1 MEAGRVQRENRV
13 GFAQSTHAHIHR
25 RLHRLI
31 EKRRIVQE
39 KISALRW
46 HLATKT
52 CLTFMGCCWIYPSR
66 DCLLVL
72 ARARARA
79 CVLVFLSLTYA
90 FCLRVSLCPSLTLC
104 LFLSCHTLSGSV
116 FPSLNPSLFF
126 SFFHSP
132 CVCMCVCVCWRACV
146 CLSACACVRACVQ
159 QTKGARSKNLE
170 SIDSKALLE
179 GPSQTSHPVVA
190 PSPPIAAILNPRRAG
205 EERHHI
211 MTMQAAMLHL

>member
-1 MEAGRVQRENRV
+1 LQQRHVLPSWDAAGY
-13 GFAQSTHAHIHR
+13 T
-25 RLHRLI
+25 
-31 EKRRIVQE
+31 
-39 KISALRW
+39 
-46 HLATKT
+46 
-52 CLTFMGCCWIYPSR
+52 P

-90 FCLRVSLCPSLTLC
+90 FCLRVCLSLSLCPSLSVSVCLSVCLPACPSFSLSVSLC
-104 LFLSCHTLSGSV
+104 L
-116 FPSLNPSLFF
+116 SLFF
-126 SFFHSP
+126 LPPSALP
-132 CVCMCVCVCWRACV
+132 ACACVCVCVCWRACV
-146 CLSACACVRACVQ
+146 CQ